1 MKTARESR
9 GFIASGPKDWKIVA
23 QAAGALF
30 IRSYERGERVHL
42 AMLSRGFNGEMP
54 RAHHATATT
63 KDLLQVMLLPIT
75 ALIVLMI
82 GFYL

>member
-1 MKTARESR
+1 
-9 GFIASGPKDWKIVA
+9 
-23 QAAGALF
+23 
-30 IRSYERGERVHL
+30 
-42 AMLSRGFNGEMP
+42 MLSRGFNGEMP